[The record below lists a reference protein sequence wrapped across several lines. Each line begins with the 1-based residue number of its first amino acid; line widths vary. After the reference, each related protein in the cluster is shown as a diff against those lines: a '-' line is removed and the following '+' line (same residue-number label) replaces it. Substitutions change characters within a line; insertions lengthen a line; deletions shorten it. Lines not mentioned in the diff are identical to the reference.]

1 MAYTLDFTDR
11 RVVVIGGTSG
21 INFGIAEA
29 FAEQGARVAVASRSQ
44 DKVAAAVAKLQTHGG
59 QVLGFAADVRD
70 GEAVK
75 TGLQEVQAQF
85 GGIDV
90 LVSGAAGNFPAPA
103 LGMSA
108 NGFKSVMDIDLLGTF
123 QVLQLA
129 YPYLT
134 KPGASVI
141 NISAPQAL
149 LAMELQVHVCA
160 AKAGVDMVTR
170 VLAMEWGPSGIRV
183 NSLVPG
189 PIAGTEG
196 MVRLAPTA
204 ELQRTVTES
213 VPLRRQGTPQDVAHA
228 ALFLASPLAAYVSG
242 AVLPVDGGWSLGGV
256 GVAMAGLADFFKE
269 QTTKKQG

>member
-11 RVVVIGGTSG
+11 RVVVVGGTSG

-44 DKVAAAVAKLQTHGG
+44 DKVAAAVAKLQAHGG

-75 TGLQEVQAQF
+75 AGLQEVQAQF

-123 QVLQLA
+123 QVLQSA

-170 VLAMEWGPSGIRV
+170 VLALEWGPVGIRV

-196 MVRLAPTA
+196 MARLAPTA
-204 ELQRTVTES
+204 ELQRTVTGS

-242 AVLPVDGGWSLGGV
+242 TVLPVDGGWSLGGV
-256 GVAMAGLADFFKE
+256 GVAMAGLADFARE
-269 QTTKKQG
+269 QTKQQG

>member
-1 MAYTLDFTDR
+1 
-11 RVVVIGGTSG
+11 
-21 INFGIAEA
+21 
-29 FAEQGARVAVASRSQ
+29 
-44 DKVAAAVAKLQTHGG
+44 
-59 QVLGFAADVRD
+59 
-70 GEAVK
+70 
-75 TGLQEVQAQF
+75 
-85 GGIDV
+85 
-90 LVSGAAGNFPAPA
+90 
-103 LGMSA
+103 
-108 NGFKSVMDIDLLGTF
+108 
-123 QVLQLA
+123 LA

-196 MVRLAPTA
+196 MARLAPTA
-204 ELQRTVTES
+204 ELQHTVTES
-213 VPLRRQGTPQDVAHA
+213 VPLHRQGTPQDVAHA

-256 GVAMAGLADFFKE
+256 GVAMAGLADFFRD
-269 QTTKKQG
+269 QNTKK